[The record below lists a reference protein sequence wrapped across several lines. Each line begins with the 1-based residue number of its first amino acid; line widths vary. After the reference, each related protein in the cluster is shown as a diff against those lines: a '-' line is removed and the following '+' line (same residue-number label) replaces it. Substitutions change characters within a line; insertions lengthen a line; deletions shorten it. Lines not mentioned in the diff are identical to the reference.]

1 MFPNKRYI
9 TANVMREVP
18 LELQIFL
25 WQCVDGIPIEADY
38 LQIFQ
43 LSKADGMQKIVHEQ
57 ECPPYKKEYRLAP
70 IFPLVEAKIY
80 IINDETHATMLF
92 DHEY

>member
-1 MFPNKRYI
+1 MFPNKRYV
-9 TANVMREVP
+9 TANVIREVP

-25 WQCVDGIPIEADY
+25 WRCVENIPIDADY

-43 LSKADGMQKIVHEQ
+43 LSKAEGLQKIIHEQ
-57 ECPPYKKEYRLAP
+57 ECPPYKKEYRLVP
-70 IFPLVEAKIY
+70 IFSLVDAKIY
-80 IINDETHATMLF
+80 IINDGTHATMLF

>member
-1 MFPNKRYI
+1 MFPRQRYV

-18 LELQIFL
+18 LGLQIFL
-25 WQCVDGIPIEADY
+25 WQCVDSIPIEADY

-43 LSKADGMQKIVHEQ
+43 LSKADGLQKIVHEQ
-57 ECPPYKKEYRLAP
+57 ECPPYKKEYRLAA
-70 IFPLVEAKIY
+70 IFPLVDAKIY

-92 DHEY
+92 SHEY

>member
-1 MFPNKRYI
+1 MFPRQRYA
-9 TANVMREVP
+9 TATVMREVP

-25 WQCVDGIPIEADY
+25 WQCADSIPIEADY

-43 LSKADGMQKIVHEQ
+43 LSKTGRMQKIIHKQ
-57 ECPPYKKEYRLAP
+57 ECPPYKKEYWLFPAA
-70 IFPLVEAKIY
+70 PLVEAKIY

-92 DHEY
+92 AHEY

>member
-1 MFPNKRYI
+1 MFPRKRFV

-18 LELQIFL
+18 LNLQIFL

-43 LSKADGMQKIVHEQ
+43 LSKADGMQKIVHKQ
-57 ECPPYKKEYRLAP
+57 ECPPYKKDYWLFSAA
-70 IFPLVEAKIY
+70 PLVEAKIY

-92 DHEY
+92 THEY

>member
-1 MFPNKRYI
+1 MFPRKRYA

-18 LELQIFL
+18 IELQIFL
-25 WQCVDGIPIEADY
+25 WQCVDSIPIEADY

-57 ECPPYKKEYRLAP
+57 ECPPYKKEYLLFPAD
-70 IFPLVEAKIY
+70 PLVEAKIY

-92 DHEY
+92 AHEY